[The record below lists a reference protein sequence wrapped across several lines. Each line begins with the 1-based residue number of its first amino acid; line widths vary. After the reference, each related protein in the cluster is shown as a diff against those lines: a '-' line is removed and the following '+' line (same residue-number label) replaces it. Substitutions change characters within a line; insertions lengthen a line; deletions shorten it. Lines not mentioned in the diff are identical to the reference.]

1 MKILGIDPSLSATGL
16 AMAQDGKWVRMKV
29 LANKLRGHERMQY
42 ILDGIATYVESL
54 NEGDMIVMEG
64 PSYNSRGRAT
74 HELAGIWWMVR
85 HMLWR
90 YSHIKVIIVPPSVR
104 AKYATGKGNAG
115 KPEVLASVIRDHPD
129 AEILDHNMADAMI
142 FAAMGSRSIG
152 KPMEIRMQESPEME
166 AYDKVNWDDG
176 V

>member
-1 MKILGIDPSLSATGL
+1 
-16 AMAQDGKWVRMKV
+16 
-29 LANKLRGHERMQY
+29 
-42 ILDGIATYVESL
+42 
-54 NEGDMIVMEG
+54 
-64 PSYNSRGRAT
+64 
-74 HELAGIWWMVR
+74 
-85 HMLWR
+85 
-90 YSHIKVIIVPPSVR
+90 VR

-115 KPEVLASVIRDHPD
+115 KQDVLASVVRDHPD
-129 AEILDHNMADAMI
+129 TEILDHNMADAMI